1 MGESERGLKWGEARQ
16 REGVRRRSNQCE
28 NNVESVWEKHTGK
41 KATTESTRGRAL
53 HGSGSEKYTRET
65 AEKHMQYHGVLSP
78 KEKIV
83 LEVKQ

>member
-1 MGESERGLKWGEARQ
+1 MGESEGGRKWGEARQ

-41 KATTESTRGRAL
+41 L
-53 HGSGSEKYTRET
+53 HGSGSEKYMRET
-65 AEKHMQYHGVLSP
+65 TEKHMQYHGVLSP